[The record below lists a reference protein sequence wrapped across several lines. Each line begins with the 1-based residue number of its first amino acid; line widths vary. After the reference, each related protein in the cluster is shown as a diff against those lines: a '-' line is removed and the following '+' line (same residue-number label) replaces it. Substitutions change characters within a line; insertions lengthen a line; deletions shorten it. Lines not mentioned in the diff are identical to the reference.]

1 MNGNNFPN
9 FPKIEL
15 RTCVNL
21 LILINYMG
29 YILFGLNISVVKPHT
44 ETSKLISKDR

>member
-1 MNGNNFPN
+1 MYGNNFCN

-21 LILINYMG
+21 FVLINNMG
-29 YILFGLNISVVKPHT
+29 YILFGQNISVVKPHT